1 AGSASRRSLSCST
14 SSPSASTRGDGSPC
28 ASTASRS
35 IRSSSRTWSEPKAS
49 SAMKRSMVPRQ
60 SARRPSAKPRN
71 TSAGMPCGQSSATT
85 NFGVAQTIASAGT
98 RAGCVAAACSATSP
112 PSDQPHHG
120 ASGTTSSSAR
130 TQASSSSGTPQ
141 SRLWPCPGRSTT
153 CKVRCARRRST
164 SGARMPPCIAQ
175 PCSSTSGGPLPT
187 TSTCRLIERGPL
199 ARGRPARS
207 RREPDP
213 PRSARP
219 AGHRCCCSNLHLARR
234 RPPARV
240 SAPFRPDSV
249 GRRPRP
255 VEARRRPS
263 PTLAPNHV
271 SIWPYDRPRQPRS
284 LASEPGS
291 PAVTDNAS
299 LLQRRDAAIPRGV
312 GTAMTAFA
320 DRAENAELWDVEGRR
335 YVDFAGGIAVLNV
348 GHRHP
353 KVMAAVRDQLERFT
367 HTAFQVNA
375 YEPYVALAERLNAL
389 APIEGPAKTILF
401 STGAEAVENAI
412 KIARAATG
420 RHAVVAFGGG
430 FHGRSFMAMALTGKT
445 APYKKGFGPL
455 PGGVYHLPFPH
466 AEADVARSLQALQE
480 LFKSDVAAED
490 VAAIIIEPV
499 QGEGGFHPAPPALL
513 RALREVADSHG
524 IVLVA
529 DEVQTGIGRTGRL
542 FAV

>member
-1 AGSASRRSLSCST
+1 
-14 SSPSASTRGDGSPC
+14 
-28 ASTASRS
+28 
-35 IRSSSRTWSEPKAS
+35 
-49 SAMKRSMVPRQ
+49 M
-60 SARRPSAKPRN
+60 
-71 TSAGMPCGQSSATT
+71 
-85 NFGVAQTIASAGT
+85 
-98 RAGCVAAACSATSP
+98 
-112 PSDQPHHG
+112 
-120 ASGTTSSSAR
+120 
-130 TQASSSSGTPQ
+130 
-141 SRLWPCPGRSTT
+141 
-153 CKVRCARRRST
+153 
-164 SGARMPPCIAQ
+164 
-175 PCSSTSGGPLPT
+175 
-187 TSTCRLIERGPL
+187 
-199 ARGRPARS
+199 
-207 RREPDP
+207 
-213 PRSARP
+213 
-219 AGHRCCCSNLHLARR
+219 
-234 RPPARV
+234 
-240 SAPFRPDSV
+240 
-249 GRRPRP
+249 
-255 VEARRRPS
+255 
-263 PTLAPNHV
+263 
-271 SIWPYDRPRQPRS
+271 
-284 LASEPGS
+284 
-291 PAVTDNAS
+291 TDNAS

-466 AEADVARSLQALQE
+466 AEADVARSLQALHE
-480 LFKSDVAAED
+480 LFKADVAAED
-490 VAAIIIEPV
+490 IAAIIIEPV

-542 FAV
+542 FAVEHSGVKPDLVVTAKSLGGGLPLSGVIGRAALMDAPAPGGLGGTYAGSPLACAAALAVLDVFEEEKLLDRANALGARVTAQLEAWSKRDDLRPLGHVRGPGAMIAFDLLRERGSDAVDPAATQAVLKRAHALGLVLLGCGAQGEAIRLLFPLTIPDAVLDEGMALLERALALPDAGH